1 MKNTKLYLIGSILLV
16 LAAGLGGSYLV
27 KNSRFGSADVEIAS
41 FSISPEGILE
51 LATEEVIPHGYYT
64 TGVLYD
70 GSGGSKDYGSAS
82 GDLTPFGKRFK
93 GSQSSAWPMER
104 DPAVSLYKDWKSL
117 LLVKMGSVY
126 HVTEGSPLV
135 LFDYVNDK
143 GERQKG
149 TIELRKQASRLF

>member
-1 MKNTKLYLIGSILLV
+1 MKTTKLYLIGSILLF
-16 LAAGLGGSYLV
+16 LALGLGASYLV
-27 KNSRFGSADVEIAS
+27 KNSRFGSAGVEIS
-41 FSISPEGILE
+41 SLSISPEGILQ

-70 GSGGSKDYGSAS
+70 GAGGSKDYGSAS
-82 GDLTPFGKRFK
+82 GDLTPFGRNFK

-104 DPAVSLYKDWKSL
+104 DPGVSLYKDWKSL
-117 LLVKMGSVY
+117 VLVKMGKVY